1 MDFSRLP
8 HYILFLILFT
18 ISITLSSWG
27 QYVTLPFKDLSMWQA
42 YKMAIPFV
50 WIEWIIV
57 TYAISFQDKYEL
69 FTPTHIILLLM
80 VIQFI
85 TVLIINKYYFKN
97 NTYISDIV
105 AFVVILLGFFISFF
119 NIFSKA
125 LNLPIDT
132 VTDKTSDTDTDTD
145 TDTNKNKT

>member
-57 TYAISFQDKYEL
+57 TYAISFQDKYNL

-85 TVLIINKYYFKN
+85 TVLIINKFYFKN

-105 AFVVILLGFFISFF
+105 GFIIILLGFLISFF
-119 NIFSKA
+119 NLFSKA
-125 LNLPIDT
+125 LNLPINA
-132 VTDKTSDTDTDTD
+132 VTDKTPDNDTD
-145 TDTNKNKT
+145 KNKT